1 MLVMMVQCLCC
12 CFTGSH

>member
-12 CFTGSH
+12 FTGSH